1 MSKKARLILVLVI
14 IEAALAGLWWY
25 LARYGMA
32 NPDRV
37 TAEFQQVVGQI
48 MGTAMGALLG
58 LGVILFFVAARNDR
72 KAARARLTVSQTW
85 NRDQRPVKTAVARF
99 L

>member
-1 MSKKARLILVLVI
+1 MSKKARLVIVLVA

-37 TAEFQQVVGQI
+37 TADFQAVVGQT
-48 MGTAMGALLG
+48 MGMAMGGLLG
-58 LGVILFFVAARNDR
+58 LGVLLFFVAASNDR
-72 KAARARLTVSQTW
+72 KAAQKKV
-85 NRDQRPVKTAVARF
+85 QR
-99 L
+99 

>member
-1 MSKKARLILVLVI
+1 MSKKARLVIVLVV

-37 TAEFQQVVGQI
+37 TADFQQVVGQT
-48 MGTAMGALLG
+48 MGMVMGGVLG

-72 KAARARLTVSQTW
+72 KAAQ
-85 NRDQRPVKTAVARF
+85 
-99 L
+99 